1 MKVNGKNY
9 QAAWMQENTVK
20 MVDQLALPFRF
31 RIKKSD
37 SWQESAA
44 AIRDM
49 TVRGAGTIGATAAF
63 AVLQALLASNQKNY
77 LKNSRHAVQEI
88 KKTRPTANDLFY
100 AADSMSMEINK
111 SNSFE
116 EAKKNAKKKAFE
128 IFESYLES
136 GKKIGL
142 HGNALLKKNARVLT
156 HCNAGWLALVDW
168 GSATAPIYAA
178 SRGGKKPFVFVDET
192 RPRLQGAKL
201 TAWELAQ
208 EKIAHC
214 VIADNAA
221 GHFMQKGE
229 IDIVITG
236 ADRIALN
243 GDTANKIGTYEKS
256 VLAKENG
263 IPFYV
268 AAPLST
274 FDTHTLS
281 GKEIIIEERS
291 QSEVLRVLGQGKK
304 RVEEVE
310 IYSKKSTAKNPA
322 FDITPSKYI
331 TGFITPKGIIK
342 PTKNEIRSL
351 FK

>member
-1 MKVNGKNY
+1 MRVNGKNY
-9 QAAWMQENTVK
+9 HAVWMRENTVR

-37 SWQESAA
+37 SWEESAQ
-44 AIRDM
+44 AISDM

-63 AVLQALLASNQKNY
+63 AVLQALLASSQKNY
-77 LKNSRHAVQEI
+77 VKNCTHAVREI

-100 AADSMSMEINK
+100 AADSMLEEINK
-111 SNSFE
+111 SSSFSG
-116 EAKKNAKKKAFE
+116 ARQNAEKKARW

-136 GKKIGL
+136 GEKIGL
-142 HGNALLKKNARVLT
+142 HGNALLRKNACVLT

-178 SRGGKKPFVFVDET
+178 SRTGKKPFVFVDET

-236 ADRIALN
+236 ADRIAMN

-256 VLAKENG
+256 VLARENG
-263 IPFYV
+263 IPFYI

-274 FDTHTLS
+274 FDTHTES

-291 QSEVLRVLGQGKK
+291 QSEVLRVFGRGKHHTG
-304 RVEEVE
+304 EVE
-310 IYSKKSTAKNPA
+310 IYSKKSPAKNPA
-322 FDITPSKYI
+322 FDVTPAKYI

-342 PTKNEIRSL
+342 PKESEIRGL